1 MGEDGNEHGSGTRG
15 TPGWRWP
22 EEGARMTEK
31 SEHPTED
38 EVRQWWLRQGM
49 PEKITDPVV
58 LSKIITLAS
67 PEIYMTDE
75 ELEELRRRRAAEEPR
90 RRRRKEGTQ

>member
-1 MGEDGNEHGSGTRG
+1 
-15 TPGWRWP
+15 
-22 EEGARMTEK
+22 MTEK

-38 EVRQWWLRQGM
+38 EVRQWWLRKGM

-58 LSKIITLAS
+58 LRKIITLAS

-75 ELEELRRRRAAEEPR
+75 ELEELRRRRTAEEPR
-90 RRRRKEGTQ
+90 RRSRKEGAQ